1 MKGIYR
7 IMVHLGLKLK
17 GILIGILCLVF
28 LSLTISPVQAK
39 KRSSGLAITLLISGV
54 GFQVGSTFLNTSAE
68 NKYEEYLAATTQA
81 DIQSLK
87 DETVARE
94 NATIIMSRVGYGCI
108 GLAVLLSIVN
118 QFHNATVDT
127 ASTTDN
133 LGNVSLY
140 EEFPLN
146 ISSPPQI
153 KYNQVYGRT
162 QLFSILPN
170 YDFQTQR
177 ASLQFLYRF

>member
-1 MKGIYR
+1 MI
-7 IMVHLGLKLK
+7 HLGLKPNRL
-17 GILIGILCLVF
+17 LIAILCIVL
-28 LSLTISPVQAK
+28 LSLSISPVHAK
-39 KRSSGLAITLLISGV
+39 KRSNGLAITLLISGI

-68 NKYEEYLAATTQA
+68 NKYEEYLAATIQS

-94 NATIIMSRVGYGCI
+94 NATTIMSRVGYGCI
-108 GLAVLLSIVN
+108 GFAVLLSIMN

-127 ASTTDN
+127 ASTSDTPESA
-133 LGNVSLY
+133 LQSR
-140 EEFPLN
+140 EFPLSISPTSN
-146 ISSPPQI
+146 IT
-153 KYNQVYGRT
+153 YNQIYGSERF
-162 QLFSILPN
+162 LSIQPN

>member
-54 GFQVGSTFLNTSAE
+54 GLQVGSTFLNTSAE

-87 DETVARE
+87 DETVVRE
-94 NATIIMSRVGYGCI
+94 NATVIMSRVGYGCI

-127 ASTTDN
+127 ASATEN

-140 EEFPLN
+140 EEFPLS
-146 ISSPPQI
+146 ISSPSQI